1 MSFLQYFLNSI
12 HIIDPNINIWVGLLI
27 LLDIFLIILIIHN
40 TYSQRKILQGTDE
53 NIFKQEA
60 ENIRN
65 AIKDAKT
72 SQDAVKKGLDEE
84 IKKTENLLRQARDA
98 EMNLS
103 AIAAEDIIQDVKDAV
118 KELDSKIKTIG
129 SLLAQAQE
137 VEGKLASHKHEMD
150 RYGEAIR
157 LISEGGAIED
167 VAKKLDIP
175 RGEIELVMG
184 LKSQLDTRGK

>member
-1 MSFLQYFLNSI
+1 MSFLPHFLNSI
-12 HIIDPNINIWVGLLI
+12 HITDPNINIWVGLLI

-40 TYSQRKILQGTDE
+40 TYSQRKILQGRDE
-53 NIFKQEA
+53 KTFKQEA

-65 AIKDAKT
+65 EIKDALA

-84 IKKTENLLRQARDA
+84 IKKIEDLLRQARDA

-118 KELDSKIKTIG
+118 KELDAKIKTIG

-137 VEGKLASHKHEMD
+137 VEGKLASHKQEMD

-157 LISEGGAIED
+157 LISEGLAIED

-184 LKSQLDTRGK
+184 LKSQLDTRSK